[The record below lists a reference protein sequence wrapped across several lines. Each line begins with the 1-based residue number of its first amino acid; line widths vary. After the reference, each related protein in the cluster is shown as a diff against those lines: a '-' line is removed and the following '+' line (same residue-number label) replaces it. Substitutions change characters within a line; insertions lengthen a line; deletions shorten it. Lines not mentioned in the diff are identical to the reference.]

1 VAEERQPNGDGE
13 MGMRGENKF
22 SFGMGVAQRIRATVN
37 VDAHG
42 CDEKVAARSDC
53 CGDVDAHRA
62 IGQHER
68 DAHV

>member
-1 VAEERQPNGDGE
+1 
-13 MGMRGENKF
+13 
-22 SFGMGVAQRIRATVN
+22 VN